1 MVYFPYFLL
10 DNAFQV
16 QFDELE
22 WFFDMALLHE
32 IEPDCFQAASK
43 WHYLHVLA
51 LISWEGTVLDHG
63 LYESSYYENSGPVTT
78 MDDDVALPAVLSELL
93 CEVINEVTLLD
104 GRTG

>member
-16 QFDELE
+16 QLDELE

-43 WHYLHVLA
+43 
-51 LISWEGTVLDHG
+51 
-63 LYESSYYENSGPVTT
+63 
-78 MDDDVALPAVLSELL
+78 
-93 CEVINEVTLLD
+93 
-104 GRTG
+104 